1 MAKKN
6 YPDVAEHNPSPLYVK
21 ELMSLS
27 RSMHGIT
34 SVQKLADRIGV
45 GKRTLTD
52 WASGKS
58 SIPYCA
64 QYTLESL
71 ADIHCKDIEIP
82 AMYRVEYISNK
93 PLQ

>member
-21 ELMSLS
+21 ELIARS
-27 RSMHGIT
+27 RSLHAIT
-34 SVQKLADRIGV
+34 SAQKVADRIGV

-64 QYTLESL
+64 QRTLEDL
-71 ADIHCKDIEIP
+71 ADYYQSKG
-82 AMYRVEYISNK
+82 
-93 PLQ
+93 

>member
-1 MAKKN
+1 MAKKH
-6 YPDVAEHNPSPLYVK
+6 YPDAAEHDPSPLYVK
-21 ELMSLS
+21 ELMARS
-27 RSMHGIT
+27 RRLHSIT

-64 QYTLESL
+64 QFALESL
-71 ADIHCKDIEIP
+71 ADHCREN
-82 AMYRVEYISNK
+82 R
-93 PLQ
+93 